1 LKAVGILGS
10 PRKYGNSSKM
20 LLACLEELSNLGFE
34 TEFVYNRKPRPSG
47 RGWGE
52 RKIFIR
58 YVSFNIFWE
67 IALEGESLEWMRPRS
82 TRHAK
87 YWCGYHFVWIP
98 RYRRDVL
105 VGDVAEFTGVVLNDI
120 LRELGCEP
128 LALDVMPDHVHAL
141 CPPRHSPAYVVNY
154 LKGKSARRIPQRFP
168 ELRTRATRERLWGR
182 SYFVA
187 TADIVKKYAEERW
200 EKER

>member
-1 LKAVGILGS
+1 
-10 PRKYGNSSKM
+10 
-20 LLACLEELSNLGFE
+20 
-34 TEFVYNRKPRPSG
+34 
-47 RGWGE
+47 
-52 RKIFIR
+52 
-58 YVSFNIFWE
+58 
-67 IALEGESLEWMRPRS
+67 MRPRS

-105 VGDVAEFTGVVLNDI
+105 VGDVAEFTGVVLSEI

-128 LALDVMPDHVHAL
+128 LALDVMPDHVHVFAL

-154 LKGKSARRIPQRFP
+154 LKGKSARRILQMFP
-168 ELRTRATRERLWGR
+168 ELKTGAIHGKLRSR

-187 TADIVKKYAEERW
+187 TAGNVTADIVKKYAEERW